1 MRRKQKIEATN
12 SRQPKDFE
20 GPSYAE
26 ELKRVITFHDQ
37 IKKLM
42 AVKESCV
49 VNRLSGELW
58 IPVEIID
65 EYLCFGDYLNMAVLK
80 TLADSRINKH
90 FFDRA
95 QKVKRQLIK
104 IYRHDKLSDQKIT
117 LKVSQSMLEMY
128 HEYFKKG
135 KIKTND
141 WQRFLKDENEIEN
154 VVKKRKQNN
163 YTVRKTK
170 KFKYWTGAP
179 QPSKVRSVNLN
190 DIDKMLNDV
199 HQGIENINIFDR
211 VKLRLQAD
219 KVKKQCLG
227 LAKIHHL
234 MLELES
240 KQSRNQRKDAS

>member
-1 MRRKQKIEATN
+1 MTKKINAAYSEYCTDEDIPN
-12 SRQPKDFE
+12 
-20 GPSYAE
+20 YAE
-26 ELKRVITFHDQ
+26 ELKRIRTSHDQ
-37 IKKLM
+37 IKPLM
-42 AVKESCV
+42 AGKESCLR
-49 VNRLSGELW
+49 NRLSTEFW
-58 IPVEIID
+58 MPVEIID

-80 TLADSRINKH
+80 TLAESRINKH

-104 IYRHDKLSDQKIT
+104 FYRHDELSDQKIT
-117 LKVSQSMLEMY
+117 LKVSQSMLEIY

-170 KFKYWTGAP
+170 KFKYWTGVP
-179 QPSKVRSVNLN
+179 QPLKVRSVNLN

-199 HQGIENINIFDR
+199 HQRIENINIFDR